1 MVRIPQSARD
11 GKAQHTETPLV
22 LTTRLPC
29 MRTSTMNLPHRRQ
42 FLHLAAGAAAL
53 PAVSRIAW
61 AQAYPARPITVIVP
75 VPAGGGSD
83 AVGRMLAERMR
94 VLLGQ
99 PVVIENV
106 TGAGGS
112 IGTGR
117 VARAASDGY
126 TLTLGSW
133 GTFVANGVAYALP
146 YNLLTDFEP
155 IELVMTSPILI
166 VAKKGMP
173 ADDLKGL
180 IAWLKANPDRASA
193 GTNGVGSPQHVA
205 AIYFQSKTDTRF
217 SMIPYRGG
225 APALQDL
232 VAGQID
238 LIFATAADAVE
249 QVRSGSIKAYAVM
262 ARSRIAL
269 AGGIPTVDEAG
280 MPGVYFSGWFGFWAP
295 AHTPKNIIAKLNAAV
310 VDALADSSV
319 RSRLGD
325 IGSEIVPREQQTP
338 EALGA
343 FHKAEIEKWWPIL
356 KASNV
361 KAE

>member
-1 MVRIPQSARD
+1 M
-11 GKAQHTETPLV
+11 K
-22 LTTRLPC
+22 
-29 MRTSTMNLPHRRQ
+29 LPHRRQ

-155 IELVMTSPILI
+155 IALVMTSPILI